1 MKHLN
6 RPAPVFRRAV
16 AGATA
21 TALAVTGA
29 LTLGIISAT
38 AAPADAT
45 ASGSAATAPHGER
58 SVVQDAA
65 AKTVTMTGGDL
76 RLVLSYEAGASVSS
90 LQLGGLELLAAG
102 GIASTAE
109 LDETGTVLDSRS
121 LPADPRVKVRGHKV
135 DVEFTLAADG
145 LEIDE
150 TWSFD
155 VGKADVDL
163 EVDRRYDWGDGAS
176 HPLRHNGQLDI
187 AWARVWDNVRRP
199 QDGGNLPIGNAYT
212 GHDGFFLSEPNDR
225 YGVEQSQFVLLA
237 NEGQHALAVNAE
249 ARGGSAIATEF
260 AYADGATLQET
271 QVRGDGEEGEW
282 GYITGTKEEGF
293 VYSGHTSNG
302 TDAYIYE
309 PVTVADQQRDR
320 VEFTFSP
327 ADYASYYELG
337 TVNGVADP
345 AALTSLLND
354 FGRSGV
360 VDTGYG
366 MSTVGLRYL
375 GTGPYDLAL
384 SNPTVMGYYDPA
396 MTASQKN
403 VLEYFRDYAQGDD
416 GHMYGRTYRLT
427 NPWGDNSLADA
438 DPAYVGAIAEMYEY
452 SPDDE
457 WLASMRDSATASID
471 FMLGQRYDAPTG
483 MFTNDIT
490 TCSGSKSLREWNDAF
505 YVKWQSGYVNEL
517 MYNALT
523 KWSVL
528 ERDVFGD
535 TARADSYA
543 AIAASLKEQFN
554 KDAADGG
561 LWDPEMQMFA
571 YWRCQDG
578 TVQASVKHTQLNLQ
592 AVAFGLVDVER
603 AKVILDGV
611 DEEMQKNRL
620 SMIPQNFYPILP
632 GTEEWS
638 GDHFQSGLEDGP
650 IYPFMTEMYMR
661 AAAFVGER
669 ERSLSYLDA
678 TLARYTEDGYHG
690 YSFLDWSLK
699 PRFGEDWFPT
709 NANAAGG
716 VYRQMLGI
724 QPTADGVTIA
734 PNFPAAMNGS
744 AVTKTIHADDS
755 LTVTYHSVLDQTI
768 RYSTKDRSQNVTLRW
783 SGQQPGA
790 TYTVRDERRTVTA
803 TADADGV
810 VSYTVPAKD
819 AKKDRRV
826 TLVDGSVDGYLLP
839 TSVAPDLALNAA
851 VTASSSQ
858 EFDRYSAAFVT
869 DGARF
874 STDPSIGWSSDASG
888 DVNHQEWISLDL
900 GSAQPVARV
909 DLLPRNYDGRDIGRG
924 FPESFTIETS
934 VDGVTWS
941 PAVAETGYAQ
951 PTTFDVPSF
960 SFEPRDARY
969 VRVTGTSLRQVSDFD
984 GEYRMQL
991 AEVEVFAPAG

>member
-1 MKHLN
+1 MKPLS
-6 RPAPVFRRAV
+6 RPPIPRKALAGITV
-16 AGATA
+16 A
-21 TALAVTGA
+21 ALAVTGSVA
-29 LTLGIISAT
+29 AT
-38 AAPADAT
+38 VAPPAAP
-45 ASGSAATAPHGER
+45 SAY
-58 SVVQDAA
+58 AA
-65 AKTVTMTGGDL
+65 AAQGEHTVVDDADTRTVTITAGDL
-76 RLVLSYEAGASVSS
+76 RAVLSYGSGASVTS
-90 LQLGGLELLAAG
+90 LQLNGVELLSE
-102 GIASTAE
+102 GIASTLE

-121 LPADPRVKVRGHKV
+121 LTTPPTIKVRGHEV
-135 DVEFTLAADG
+135 DVHFTMAADG
-145 LEIDE
+145 LKVAE

-155 VGKADVDL
+155 ASKGNL
-163 EVDRRYDWGDGAS
+163 GLTVDRRYDWADGGA
-176 HPLRHNGQLDI
+176 HALRHNGQLDI
-187 AWARVWDNVRRP
+187 AWARVWDNIRRP

-212 GHDGFFLSEPNDR
+212 GKDGFFLSQPNDR
-225 YGVEQSQFVLLA
+225 YGVEQSRFVMLA
-237 NEGQHALAVNAE
+237 NDGQRALSVSAE
-249 ARGGSAIATEF
+249 TESSVATEF
-260 AYADGATLQET
+260 AYAEGSILQET
-271 QVRGDGEEGEW
+271 QLRGEGEW
-282 GYITGTKEEGF
+282 SYITGTKEEGF

-309 PVTVADQQRDR
+309 PAPVADDHRDR
-320 VEFTFSP
+320 VEYTFSP
-327 ADYASYYELG
+327 ADYASYYDLG
-337 TVNGVADP
+337 AVNGVADP

-396 MTASQKN
+396 MTESQKN

-438 DPAYVGAIAEMYEY
+438 DPAYVAAIAEMYEY

-457 WLASMRDSATASID
+457 WLGSMRDSATAAID
-471 FMLGQRYDAPTG
+471 FMLGERYDAPTG

-505 YVKWQSGYVNEL
+505 YVKWQSGYVNSL
-517 MYNALT
+517 MYDALV
-523 KWSVL
+523 KWSAL

-543 AIAASLKEQFN
+543 ATAAQLKEQFN
-554 KDAADGG
+554 KDADDGG

-571 YWRCQDG
+571 YWRCADG

-592 AVAFGLVDVER
+592 AVALGLVDVDR

-620 SMIPQNFYPILP
+620 AMIPQNFYPILP

-661 AAAFVGER
+661 AAAFAGER
-669 ERSLSYLDA
+669 ERSLTYLDN
-678 TLARYTEDGYHG
+678 TLARYTEDGFNG
-690 YSFLDWSLK
+690 YSFMDWSLK
-699 PRFGEDWFPT
+699 KRFGEAWFPT

-724 QPTADGVTIA
+724 QPTSGGVTIA
-734 PNFPAAMNGS
+734 PNFPEAMNGS
-744 AVTKTIHADDS
+744 SVTKTIHADDS
-755 LTVTYHSVLDQTI
+755 LTVTYHSVLDQTV
-768 RYSTKDRSQNVTLRW
+768 RYETKDKSQAVTLRW
-783 SGQQPGA
+783 SGQQPGEQ
-790 TYTVRDERRTVTA
+790 YTVRDERHETAVTA
-803 TADADGV
+803 DSNGI
-810 VSYTVPAKD
+810 VSYTVSAKD
-819 AKKDRRV
+819 AKKDRRI
-826 TLVDGSVDGYLLP
+826 TLVDGSIDGYLLA
-839 TSVAPDLALNAA
+839 TSVAPDLALNAT

-858 EFDRYSAAFVT
+858 EGDRYSAAFVT

-874 STDPSIGWSSDASG
+874 STDPSIGWTSESETNA
-888 DVNHQEWISLDL
+888 NHSEWISLDL
-900 GSAQPVARV
+900 GSTRSVSRV

-934 VDGVTWS
+934 IDGVTWQ
-941 PAVAETGYAQ
+941 PAAAETGYAQ

-960 SFEPRDARY
+960 PFEARDARY
-969 VRVTGTSLRQVSDFD
+969 VRVTGTVLRPVSDFD
-984 GEYRMQL
+984 DEYRMQL
-991 AEVEVFAPAG
+991 AEVEVFAPTE